1 MFPTLW
7 MIKMVLFKY
16 EIAMHR
22 SALVNEPAV
31 RVPSLIEWSDV
42 KTASLSLF
50 VCNFAK
56 LFFLSFDLLSEW
68 KY

>member
-7 MIKMVLFKY
+7 MKKMVLFKY

-31 RVPSLIEWSDV
+31 RVPSLIV
-42 KTASLSLF
+42 
-50 VCNFAK
+50 
-56 LFFLSFDLLSEW
+56 
-68 KY
+68 